1 MKKGVER
8 IGRRVR
14 EMREDERNGQK
25 EEVVVH
31 KRIGCKVYCTVEN
44 FMQTFSQFHSKSKIL
59 WLIFRDF
66 VQNQP
71 CIF

>member
-44 FMQTFSQFHSKSKIL
+44 FMQNIFAISFKSK
-59 WLIFRDF
+59 DF
-66 VQNQP
+66 VVN
-71 CIF
+71 IS